1 MSRYVYMLTDT
12 PSDEP
17 PKLYGSRKRAL
28 AELERLF
35 KETLEEAI
43 FLKPKDKAEL
53 ETAFRENKTWF
64 TIIDAPPEE
73 RNTRLHVREGP
84 AREVLRLDEPPG
96 PPARARAVVHERA
109 AHPGRLNGRFHSRYR
124 AACQVG
130 NVHLRVYP
138 HGISGLIQL
147 VAQCNIL
154 RRKEKPF
161 IKPSNLLKHLCL
173 NEKTR
178 PI

>member
-1 MSRYVYMLTDT
+1 METLDVTKESFVRKEYVMSRYVYMLTDI

-73 RNTRLHVREGP
+73 RNP
-84 AREVLRLDEPPG
+84 AL
-96 PPARARAVVHERA
+96 ARAHKIVFIRTCSVT
-109 AHPGRLNGRFHSRYR
+109 
-124 AACQVG
+124 
-130 NVHLRVYP
+130 
-138 HGISGLIQL
+138 
-147 VAQCNIL
+147 
-154 RRKEKPF
+154 KEWV
-161 IKPSNLLKHLCL
+161 
-173 NEKTR
+173 R
-178 PI
+178 